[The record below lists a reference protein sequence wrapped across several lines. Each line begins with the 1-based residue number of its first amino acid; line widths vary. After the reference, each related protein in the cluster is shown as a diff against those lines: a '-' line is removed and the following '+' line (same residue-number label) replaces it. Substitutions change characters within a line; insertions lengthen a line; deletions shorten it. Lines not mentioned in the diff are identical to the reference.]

1 MGWQLTKWPD
11 NRFVLPAIS
20 LAVLGALLILLRGV
34 TYGPGMGADSVGYVL
49 AAKNFAA
56 GNGFVLSE
64 GVILTWWPP
73 LFPILLSAGP
83 FFGFDPVGW
92 AGLLNATFFG
102 MAVFIASRWLQRHLK
117 EIFLVFWATLAI
129 LLSPPLTTQASRVMS
144 DFTFILFTLI
154 SLIHIEKFLSSRS
167 NPPLVCAA
175 IFTGLACLTR
185 YLGVTLVCTGILLLF
200 FTRETLLAKTKHI
213 ATYTLIAVIPTGVW
227 LLRNTLLSEPIVG
240 GREPSDLSLLDVSY
254 DVIAVSTSWIVP
266 GFSFGVT
273 HPVLAGI
280 LVLAISTALICV
292 PLVVLRDPETEPD
305 RKLAI
310 VVFGTFAAIY
320 VTFLT
325 AASIFVAFN
334 RINDRLLSPIYI
346 PLVFVGAL
354 TVDRWLPSIRRR
366 GVPVSD
372 WCRWGLSL
380 WLVYLAVINT
390 SNIHFAVHHGTSIY
404 SSKHWR
410 ASNLMQAI
418 RQRLTDL
425 PADRIYSNSPTLVYI
440 HTGLHPG
447 HFPIYRHSL
456 PGPLREMRQT
466 SLIVG
471 DVYLIWWHQH
481 PQPFDPPEYSIT
493 ELEERFLPDPRRV
506 LDDSDG
512 IVYRV
517 NFRERFAKDLQ
528 KAGEPIIR
536 SVFDVYLAKTSLIYM
551 KDSCTQEDESLTIF
565 LHVVP
570 VDVSDLPDSRK
581 RFGFDN
587 LDFLINTY
595 GGNVGGRCLA
605 QVTLPEYPIAKIF
618 TGQIIQ
624 DPAGDLSRVWKGS
637 FEVMETAE
645 GRNVRMGP

>member
-1 MGWQLTKWPD
+1 MGWQLTKWPN

-254 DVIAVSTSWIVP
+254 RVTAVLASWVVP
-266 GFSFGVT
+266 GFSSSVM

-280 LVLAISTALICV
+280 LVLAISAALICAS
-292 PLVVLRDPETEPD
+292 LVVLRDPEIEPD

-320 VTFLT
+320 VTFLVT
-325 AASIFVAFN
+325 ASISVAFN
-334 RINDRLLSPIYI
+334 PIGDRFLSPIYI

-372 WCRWGLSL
+372 WCRWGSL

-390 SNIHFAVHHGTSIY
+390 SNIHFAVHHGTDIY
-404 SSKHWR
+404 TSKRWHNL
-410 ASNLMQAI
+410 NLMRAI
-418 RQRLTDL
+418 RQRLTGL
-425 PADRIYSNSPTLVYI
+425 PANRVYSNNRFATYI
-440 HTGLHPG
+440 HTGLYST
-447 HFPIYRHSL
+447 HFPENRRSMSGGVLHD
-456 PGPLREMRQT
+456 MRRT

-471 DVYLIWWHQH
+471 DVYLIWWHR
-481 PQPFDPPEYSIT
+481 PPHLSAPPDYSIT

-536 SVFDVYLAKTSLIYM
+536 SVFDVYFNEASLIYM
-551 KDSCTQEDESLTIF
+551 KDSCTQKEESLRLF

-581 RFGFDN
+581 TFGFDN
-587 LDFLINTY
+587 LDFRLNMY
-595 GGNVGGRCLA
+595 GGDNGERCLA
-605 QVTLPEYPIAKIF
+605 QVPLPEYPIAKIS
-618 TGQIIQ
+618 TGRSIP
-624 DPAGDLSRVWKGS
+624 DPAGGWSRVWEGS
-637 FEVMETAE
+637 FDVMET
-645 GRNVRMGP
+645 GGGS

>member
-1 MGWQLTKWPD
+1 MGWQLTRWPN
-11 NRFVLPAIS
+11 NRFVLSAIS

-56 GNGFVLSE
+56 GNGFILSE

-92 AGLLNATFFG
+92 TGLLNATFFG

-117 EIFLVFWATLAI
+117 ETFLVFWATLAI

-144 DFTFILFTLI
+144 DLTFILFTLI
-154 SLIHIEKFLSSRS
+154 SLIHIEKFLSNRN

-185 YLGVTLVCTGILLLF
+185 YLGVTLVCTGTLLLF
-200 FTRETLLAKTKHI
+200 FTREPLLAKTKHI

-227 LLRNTLLSEPIVG
+227 LLRNALLSEAIVG
-240 GREPSDLSLLDVSY
+240 EREPSDLSLLDVSY

-266 GFSFGVT
+266 GFSSSVT
-273 HPVLAGI
+273 HPVLGGI
-280 LVLAISTALICV
+280 LGLAISTALICV

-305 RKLAI
+305 RKLTI

-320 VTFLT
+320 VTFLA

-334 RINDRLLSPIYI
+334 RIDDRLLSPIYI

-354 TVDRWLPSIRRR
+354 TVDRWLPSIRRQ

-380 WLVYLAVINT
+380 WLVYLAIINI

-404 SSKHWR
+404 NSKHWR

-425 PADRIYSNSPTLVYI
+425 PDDRIYSNNPFLTYI
-440 HTGLHPG
+440 HTGLYPG
-447 HFPIYRHSL
+447 HFSIYRHSL
-456 PGPLREMRQT
+456 PGPLREMRRT

-471 DVYLIWWHQH
+471 DVYLIWWHRP
-481 PQPFDPPEYSIT
+481 PQPFDPPDYSIT

-528 KAGEPIIR
+528 RAGEPTIR
-536 SVFDVYLAKTSLIYM
+536 SVFDVYFAKTSLIYM
-551 KDSCTQEDESLTIF
+551 KDSCTQEDESLTFF

-581 RFGFDN
+581 RFGLHN
-587 LDFLINTY
+587 LDFLFNTY

-624 DPAGDLSRVWKGS
+624 DPAGDLSRVWEGS
-637 FEVMETAE
+637 FDVMETAE

>member
-1 MGWQLTKWPD
+1 MGWQLTRWPN
-11 NRFVLPAIS
+11 NRFVLSAIS

-56 GNGFVLSE
+56 GNGFVLDE
-64 GVILTWWPP
+64 GMILTWWPP
-73 LFPILLSAGP
+73 LFPTLLSVAP

-129 LLSPPLTTQASRVMS
+129 LLSPPLTTQASHVMS

-240 GREPSDLSLLDVSY
+240 GREPSDLSLMDVSY
-254 DVIAVSTSWIVP
+254 DVIAVSTSWVVP
-266 GFSFGVT
+266 GFSSSVT

-280 LVLAISTALICV
+280 LVLASSIALIC
-292 PLVVLRDPETEPD
+292 LSQVLRDPETEPD

-320 VTFLT
+320 VTFLAT
-325 AASIFVAFN
+325 ASIFVAFN

-354 TVDRWLPSIRRR
+354 TVDRWLPSIRRQ

-372 WCRWGLSL
+372 WYRWGLSL
-380 WLVYLAVINT
+380 WLVYLAIINI
-390 SNIHFAVHHGTSIY
+390 SNIHFAVHHGTSMY

-425 PADRIYSNSPTLVYI
+425 PDDRIYSNNPSLTYI
-440 HTGLHPG
+440 HTGLYPVP
-447 HFPIYRHSL
+447 FSIYRHSL
-456 PGPLREMRQT
+456 PGPLREMRRT

-471 DVYLIWWHQH
+471 DVYLIWWHH
-481 PQPFDPPEYSIT
+481 PLSRFLPPDYSIT
-493 ELEERFLPDPRRV
+493 ELEETFLPNSWRIMDY
-506 LDDSDG
+506 SDG
-512 IVYRV
+512 MVYRV
-517 NFRERFAKDLQ
+517 NFREKFVKDLQ
-528 KAGEPIIR
+528 KTGEPVIR
-536 SVFDVYLAKTSLIYM
+536 SVFDIYFAKTSLIYM
-551 KDSCTQEDESLTIF
+551 KDSCTQEDESLTFF
-565 LHVVP
+565 LHIVP

-605 QVTLPEYPIAKIF
+605 QVPLPEYPIAKIF

-624 DPAGDLSRVWKGS
+624 DPAGDRRRVWKGS
-637 FEVMETAE
+637 FDVMETAE
-645 GRNVRMGP
+645 GAM